1 MKISVALCT
10 FNGFKY
16 LTKQIDS
23 ILNQQGVVP
32 DEIIICDDKSLDD
45 TLKILT
51 EYKTLYPNIFK
62 IYVNEINLGST
73 KNFEKA
79 ISLCSGDYIFLSD
92 QDDIWDENKIEKTLA
107 VFKKNPNAEGVFS
120 NAQLIDN
127 KDKVFTELSLWKTI
141 FFLEN
146 ELNKPIYLL
155 DIITKNGNIV
165 TGATLCI
172 KKKVK
177 NYVLPLP
184 IDVVLHD
191 EWIATI
197 LAINQTLYY
206 STEKLISYRIHSNQQ
221 IGIKK
226 LNKIK
231 KLNDI
236 KRIIL
241 GLEKPKKFNDYRL
254 LTKKYFLQKCRLQ
267 KIESYN
273 LEIKSLKELIR
284 ISSNNFIR
292 VKLETKAQFSIQYLL
307 TNLLDKILGK
317 RQLKN

>member
-32 DEIIICDDKSLDD
+32 DEIIICDDISLDD

-79 ISLCSGDYIFLSD
+79 ISLCSGDFIFLSD

-146 ELNKPIYLL
+146 ELNKPIDLL

-172 KKKVK
+172 KKQVK

-226 LNKIK
+226 INKIK
-231 KLNDI
+231 KLNSI

-241 GLEKPKKFNDYRL
+241 GLEKPKKFIDYRIL
-254 LTKKYFLQKCRLQ
+254 IKKYFLQKSRLE

-273 LEIKSLKELIR
+273 LEIKSLKELII

-292 VKLETKAQFSIQYLL
+292 INIETKAQFPIQYLL
-307 TNLLDKILGK
+307 TNLVDKILGK